1 MPIVIQYAFL
11 EYTHGSVLPVNLQIN
26 SPKCTDS
33 FYISWGEGSTRNKPM
48 EKCTDP
54 KLIKMHLGALLKV
67 SSSHK
72 KYRKWYNNHYGIKT
86 SIPIVSSVVNA
97 RGGCGEA
104 DLC

>member
-11 EYTHGSVLPVNLQIN
+11 EYTHGSILPVNLQIN

-33 FYISWGEGSTRNKPM
+33 FYFFGGKGAHEINQWKNAQIQ
-48 EKCTDP
+48 